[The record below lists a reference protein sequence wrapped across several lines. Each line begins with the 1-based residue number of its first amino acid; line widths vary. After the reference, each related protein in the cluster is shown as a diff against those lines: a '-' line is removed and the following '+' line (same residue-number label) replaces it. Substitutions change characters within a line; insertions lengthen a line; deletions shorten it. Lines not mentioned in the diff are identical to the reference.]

1 MRFRDPHTE
10 SPVEKS
16 VGSNPTPGPTMGSGF
31 PWLDWQIRRA
41 ETGGQRFSFSFPCLG
56 RIPLPPFPNNFH
68 EGSFTF
74 LGETVRFVHVLAGFF
89 GQNWGLRGA
98 FWSRAGLLAGARELS
113 DGS

>member
-1 MRFRDPHTE
+1 
-10 SPVEKS
+10 
-16 VGSNPTPGPTMGSGF
+16 MGSGF

-113 DGS
+113 AGSEPFSRLSFPDNSLGVVAYLQAPAS